1 MTYQDKLTRILDMT
15 KCMRLVMQDA
25 AAANDRELRQGY
37 WNTAE
42 AWGRKI
48 DAAIVEL
55 NLTELKKN
63 TMKPKYIQPDLF
75 RPFIRPPEPSKDLT
89 PISTPREKD
98 RTCPQPE
105 PTPIYEPNAAEQWM
119 KI

>member
-1 MTYQDKLTRILDMT
+1 MIYQDKLIRILDMT

-25 AAANDRELRQGY
+25 AAANDQELRQGY

-55 NLTELKKN
+55 NLTELKRHHE
-63 TMKPKYIQPDLF
+63 T
-75 RPFIRPPEPSKDLT
+75 EVHT
-89 PISTPREKD
+89 
-98 RTCPQPE
+98 
-105 PTPIYEPNAAEQWM
+105 A
-119 KI
+119 